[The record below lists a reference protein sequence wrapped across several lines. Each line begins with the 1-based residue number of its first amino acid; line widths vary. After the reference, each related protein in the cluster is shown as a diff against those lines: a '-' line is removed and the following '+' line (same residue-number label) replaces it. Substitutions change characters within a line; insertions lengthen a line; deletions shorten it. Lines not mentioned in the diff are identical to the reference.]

1 MDIGSLNRIMNDLEY
16 ILVPEHSAVV
26 VLVEVANFI
35 TILFIN
41 MEDISSLVSVILI
54 TLKL

>member
-1 MDIGSLNRIMNDLEY
+1 MDVGSLNRIMNDLEY
-16 ILVPEHSAVV
+16 ILVPEHSEHSAVV

-35 TILFIN
+35 TIN

>member
-35 TILFIN
+35 TIN